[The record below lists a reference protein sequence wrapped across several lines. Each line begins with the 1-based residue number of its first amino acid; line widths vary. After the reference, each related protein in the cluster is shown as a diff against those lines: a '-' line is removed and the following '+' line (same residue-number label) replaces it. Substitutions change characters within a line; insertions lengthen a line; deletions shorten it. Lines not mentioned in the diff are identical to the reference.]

1 MMPGLTSTGRPS
13 AEAMTPVEALQATL
27 AAEHAAVYVYGVIGG
42 RVSVSAQPDLWSRVR
57 SAYNLHR
64 ARRDQLTSMVRTAGA
79 EPVPA
84 EVSYQVPNQTGTPA
98 EQEAA
103 SCTVEERCCAVYAEL
118 VGATSRAQRQWALDA
133 LEDAAVRL
141 LGFGGAATPYPGIE
155 EL

>member
-1 MMPGLTSTGRPS
+1 MTAGPTSTEPL
-13 AEAMTPVEALQATL
+13 TPIEALQQTL
-27 AAEHAAVYVYGVIGG
+27 AAEHAAVYVYGVVGG

-64 ARRDQLTSMVRTAGA
+64 ARRDQLTSMIRTAGG

-84 EVSYQVPNQTGTPA
+84 EVSYQLPNQTGTPA

-103 SCTVEERCCAVYAEL
+103 ARTVEERCCAVYADL